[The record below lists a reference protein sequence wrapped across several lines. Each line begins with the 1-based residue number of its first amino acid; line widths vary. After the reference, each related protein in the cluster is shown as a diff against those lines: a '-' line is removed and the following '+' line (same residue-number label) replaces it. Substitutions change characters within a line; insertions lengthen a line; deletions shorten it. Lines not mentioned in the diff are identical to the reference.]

1 VLFFQYLWFLIEAK
15 MNFPCSGMLQVVRIV
30 MEGDRGKDLVG
41 NMRFKV
47 YVAEGMVAELM

>member
-1 VLFFQYLWFLIEAK
+1 V
-15 MNFPCSGMLQVVRIV
+15 
-30 MEGDRGKDLVG
+30 EGDRGKDLVG